1 MLWTNKQTT
10 EISVQYFSLKLR
22 CLVIARYFDYRLL
35 KAKKTFGQ
43 QWWLLSFHTITG
55 CVRIPLTHP
64 DRCPVRMQARK
75 CGLVRHAWKTCTK
88 LLTVFLLFVRGA
100 VWSTPSCMF
109 LQTVARLMSRRS
121 PINLSVTQ
129 TSLSTRCWTFSALFL
144 FRAFDSPPTIWITSK
159 VLKPLPESF
168 KQFEATLMRWNLAS
182 VNNYKHFSCFCNWFS
197 QI

>member
-1 MLWTNKQTT
+1 MFGDCALFWLPTSESEKNVWATVMIAFLSYYHGLCQDPTYTPWPVSSADASEKVWVGQACMEDMYKT
-10 EISVQYFSLKLR
+10 VDR
-22 CLVIARYFDYRLL
+22 VPLV
-35 KAKKTFGQ
+35 
-43 QWWLLSFHTITG
+43 
-55 CVRIPLTHP
+55 
-64 DRCPVRMQARK
+64 CP
-75 CGLVRHAWKTCTK
+75 
-88 LLTVFLLFVRGA
+88 GA